1 MTITIHCNNPYRANR
16 VRNYFYNKGVHT
28 MLCNEDTE
36 VSLFDLGRDQAD
48 FLLSAFTKHFHLK
61 PATTAAVAS

>member
-1 MTITIHCNNPYRANR
+1 MTITISCNNPYRTYR
-16 VRNYFYNKGVHT
+16 VRNYFCNQGVHT

-36 VSLFDLGRDQAD
+36 VSLFNLDRDQAD
-48 FLLSAFTKHFHLK
+48 FLLAAFAKHFHLK